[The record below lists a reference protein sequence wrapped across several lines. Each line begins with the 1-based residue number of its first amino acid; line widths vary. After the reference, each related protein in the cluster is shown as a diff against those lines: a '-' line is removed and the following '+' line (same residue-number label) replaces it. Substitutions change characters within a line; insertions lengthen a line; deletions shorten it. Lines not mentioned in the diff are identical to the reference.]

1 MFAIKISVLRVHG
14 LTRRICIQIKQQ
26 ESNKTENDTFEIT
39 RPRFPARKQKKP
51 AYRLCPLSLRRVSF
65 EVGRNDKGRKVKE
78 CRIRVLTL

>member
-39 RPRFPARKQKKP
+39 RPRFPARKQKK
-51 AYRLCPLSLRRVSF
+51 AGLSTVSF
-65 EVGRNDKGRKVKE
+65 ITTASVVRGWAQ
-78 CRIRVLTL
+78 